1 MVLYGSQ
8 EPVERG
14 LFSVSPAGIY
24 SFLMGF
30 TGRTRATHKDG
41 YISIVCLPIL
51 IIHKPVHRPHRHR
64 TAIAFILLYL
74 RASGKILLVPA
85 ALWFSHSSFTKRL
98 IVVFGV
104 SAAIGARASLS
115 LICKAEAFVS
125 IIGACK
131 TARFRAI
138 TSCFALPACFTT
150 KINVSEWSF
159 TARLLH
165 SRTPQTWILN
175 QFRRIRTYAA
185 FILLRFGGG
194 SPSLCTNRI
203 CLGTTGDVMPLAA
216 AQLGLRA
223 YGQNT
228 APGSLD
234 HRY

>member
-8 EPVERG
+8 EPVELG
-14 LFSVSPAGIY
+14 LFSVSPTGIY

-51 IIHKPVHRPHRHR
+51 IIHKPVHRPHQHR
-64 TAIAFILLYL
+64 TAIAFIFLYL
-74 RASGKILLVPA
+74 RASGKFLLVPA
-85 ALWFSHSSFTKRL
+85 APWFRHSSFTKRL

-138 TSCFALPACFTT
+138 TSCLALPACFTT

-159 TARLLH
+159 IGTA
-165 SRTPQTWILN
+165 SRQSTPKMDFKTI
-175 QFRRIRTYAA
+175 
-185 FILLRFGGG
+185 
-194 SPSLCTNRI
+194 S
-203 CLGTTGDVMPLAA
+203 
-216 AQLGLRA
+216 
-223 YGQNT
+223 
-228 APGSLD
+228 
-234 HRY
+234 